1 MLLFLL
7 NGPAYADFESEVI
20 DLVKVDIPGSSTT
33 LTIFLPE
40 PMSQDCKRYKY
51 SQSRGWYDCSSHV
64 SLNGD
69 RTRLSKTLLDG
80 GTGDDDGQ
88 QNGVIEDQSAPGTAG
103 LAAVSG
109 STGSSGGGG
118 GDCFIGTLGEEFKWW
133 RF

>member
-51 SQSRGWYDCSSHV
+51 SQSRGWYDYSSHV

-69 RTRLSKTLLDG
+69 RTRLSITLVDG
-80 GTGDDDGQ
+80 GTGDDDRQ
-88 QNGVIEDQSAPGTAG
+88 QNGVIEDPSGLGTADS
-103 LAAVSG
+103 AVVSG
-109 STGSSGGGG
+109 STASGGGG
-118 GDCFIGTLGEEFKWW
+118 GGCFIGTLGENFKWW